1 MSFVW
6 QNVGYTLIKK
16 NSDRVAVKIQ
26 APSELP
32 VTDKQK
38 GHLKVLKA
46 YYFNSIVTSLINLGV
61 V

>member
-1 MSFVW
+1 MLASV
-6 QNVGYTLIKK
+6 
-16 NSDRVAVKIQ
+16 
-26 APSELP
+26 SELP

-46 YYFNSIVTSLINLGV
+46 DYFNSVVTSLIKLGV